1 VSAVLQL
8 ENCARTFGGI
18 VAMKDVDLEVRPG
31 ELVGL
36 IGPNGAGKTTVFNV
50 ITGIYEPSAGSVRLD
65 GQDISGRKPHQIAKA
80 GIGRTFQNIRLFRA
94 LSVMDN
100 VRIALHLRHR
110 HSFPAALFRT
120 PGAAREDGEQT
131 EEARRLLQA
140 LDLGHLSGEAA
151 GSLPYGEQRRL
162 EIARALATHPK
173 LLLLDEPAAGMND
186 QETDRLMEII
196 GQVRR
201 DFGLT
206 ILLIEH
212 DMGLVMGICERIY
225 VLDYGVVIA
234 SGPPEQIRNDPK
246 VIEAYLGVEEE

>member
-1 VSAVLQL
+1 
-8 ENCARTFGGI
+8 
-18 VAMKDVDLEVRPG
+18 MKDVDLEVHPG

-50 ITGIYEPSAGSVRLD
+50 ITGIYEPTAGKVLFD
-65 GQDISGRKPHQIAKA
+65 GKDISGRKPHQVARA
-80 GIGRTFQNIRLFRA
+80 GISRTFQNIRLFRA

-120 PGAAREDGEQT
+120 PGVANEDRAQT
-131 EEARRLLQA
+131 EEAHRLLEA

-162 EIARALATHPK
+162 EIARALATHPQ

-196 GQVRR
+196 REIRR
-201 DFGLT
+201 VFGVT

-225 VLDYGVVIA
+225 VLDYGEVIA
-234 SGPPEQIRNDPK
+234 AGLPEEIRADPK
-246 VIEAYLGVEEE
+246 VIEAYLGVENDEL